1 MLNDGANWTII
12 STDKVIIF
20 IRIQQSSVV
29 DQNTLHLD
37 SDSEMWLNFDPDP
50 VPDRNVGLC
59 SKF

>member
-20 IRIQQSSVV
+20 IRIQHSSVV

-50 VPDRNVGLC
+50 VPDWNVGLC